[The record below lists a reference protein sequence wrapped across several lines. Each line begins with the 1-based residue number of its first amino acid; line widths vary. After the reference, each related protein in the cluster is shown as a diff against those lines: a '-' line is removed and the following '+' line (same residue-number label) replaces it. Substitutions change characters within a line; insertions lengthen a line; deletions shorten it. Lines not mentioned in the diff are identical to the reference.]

1 MDYGPALLGG
11 LWPTAFGGLQQGR
24 IWWMLTWYSFV
35 DCSMALFGDCGIPV
49 SLNLWF
55 IFWGLCFII
64 CPSGRA
70 YMQQCPGQLTYSSH
84 GARFVHASAIHSAF
98 PRFNHACIHL
108 CIYVCAFVRAQV
120 LPWGRLPPQKYI
132 LLDGKNCCGFTY
144 SNKPGH
150 MSTVMCMVSC
160 TNVAYEAVKDKQH
173 EKLQRKLD

>member
-1 MDYGPALLGG
+1 MALLGG
-11 LWPTAFGGLQQGR
+11 LKHSALVDCGIVSRWWIMAQRYLVDCGLTAFGGLQQGT
-24 IWWMLTWYSFV
+24 IWWTLTWYSFV

-55 IFWGLCFII
+55 VFWGLCFII

-98 PRFNHACIHL
+98 PPFNHACIHL

-120 LPWGRLPPQKYI
+120 LP
-132 LLDGKNCCGFTY
+132 
-144 SNKPGH
+144 
-150 MSTVMCMVSC
+150 
-160 TNVAYEAVKDKQH
+160 
-173 EKLQRKLD
+173 